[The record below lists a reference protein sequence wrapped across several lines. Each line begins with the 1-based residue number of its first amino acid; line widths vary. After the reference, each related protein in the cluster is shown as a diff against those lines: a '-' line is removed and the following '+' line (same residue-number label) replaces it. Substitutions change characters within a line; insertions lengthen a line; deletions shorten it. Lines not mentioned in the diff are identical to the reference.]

1 MCLLIGNPTDTTVE
15 TTEEESTQEVSEDS
29 KTSYIND
36 SFDLD
41 TIPFTV
47 EQIIDTDNN
56 EDYH

>member
-1 MCLLIGNPTDTTVE
+1 MNPTDTTVK
-15 TTEEESTQEVSEDS
+15 TTEEESTKEVSEDS
-29 KTSYIND
+29 KTSNIND

-47 EQIIDTDNN
+47 EQIIDTDDN